1 MDHCVDHLVYCDEF
15 ARKLQSIFGIM
26 KYIIDIDNTICYT
39 DGSDYQ
45 HSQPDMQRIEK
56 INQLFDQGHEIH
68 YYTARGGN
76 SGLDWSQLTAQQLA
90 QWGAKHHKLIMGKS
104 VYDVWVDD
112 RAITAKDFFK

>member
-1 MDHCVDHLVYCDEF
+1 
-15 ARKLQSIFGIM
+15 M

-45 HSQPDMQRIEK
+45 HSQPDMQRIEKINQLFDQGHEKKHSQPDMQRIEK

-76 SGLDWSQLTAQQLA
+76 SGLDWSQLTAQQLE
-90 QWGAKHHKLIMGKS
+90 QWGAKHHKLIMGKP